1 MKGFD
6 RLIIFVVILFAGL
19 FAAANVKYTEM
30 ERSTAGKEYNVEI
43 SRICRQIELGYEPD
57 LSECRYVTKV
67 RHREDGDKLLN
78 TDSDYAVREV
88 NGELYRFDYD
98 TVQMKNNKKSRKLMN
113 AAMCAAAVLV
123 LGVLIYIRFRL
134 LRPFFKLVDAP
145 AELAKGNLTVPLQEN
160 RNRYFGKFVW
170 SINMLREVL
179 EERRQKELELQ
190 GDKQRLLLS
199 VSHDIKTPLA
209 AIKLYSAAISKG
221 LYKDPARQEEII
233 QKINEK
239 ADEAERFVS
248 ELAKNS
254 DDNFLRLDVN
264 NTELYISEVIDRV
277 DAHYR
282 KQLTLNGVEFKVEPY
297 EDCIVKGDPER
308 LGEVLQNII
317 GNAVKYG
324 DGGHI
329 TLSFDDEDGCR
340 LITVTNSGCTLEESE
355 LIYIFDS
362 FRRGANSVGKAG
374 SGLGLFIC
382 RSLMTSMNGDIFAE
396 IHGDEMCV
404 TIVLQKP

>member
-1 MKGFD
+1 MTS
-6 RLIIFVVILFAGL
+6 AQYGL
-19 FAAANVKYTEM
+19 GLCSK
-30 ERSTAGKEYNVEI
+30 
-43 SRICRQIELGYEPD
+43 
-57 LSECRYVTKV
+57 
-67 RHREDGDKLLN
+67 
-78 TDSDYAVREV
+78 EV

-170 SINMLREVL
+170 SINMLRDVL

-282 KQLTLNGVEFKVEPY
+282 EQLTLNGVEFKVEPY